1 MVRRALRAEESSAH
15 SFIFMYNKLSDVFRL
30 SPVKFGIG
38 YAAGCLGACFCDD
51 TLRVI
56 MLAAAAVLTAACFAM
71 HREKLRVLG
80 VLIGMLSM
88 SGYLW
93 LYCAPLKALDGSELR
108 TECRV
113 TSISY
118 ISNGYS
124 IGRAQCI
131 LDGKPAL
138 ITLSGNYEAEPG
150 DILDVTITL
159 TQADSDMFTFSD
171 GVIMEGGIQELH
183 NIRNGFSLLRYS
195 EKLRSAAARRFMELG
210 GDEAELCCGLLL
222 GQTSGFSLALRRDIT
237 YSGVNYMTAVSGAHI
252 TLVMMLLMQ
261 LFGRQRRS
269 QAYIVI
275 IVVPVLAVLFG
286 FSPSV
291 MRAGIMMLVSKC
303 AVLFGRKAEM
313 VNSLCV
319 AFLALTIFTPYAA
332 TDPALLMSVLG
343 VFGVAV
349 VGPLVNDLHRF
360 GFERFKVIAKMK
372 EAAVLS
378 LCAMVFIAPVSISC
392 FGGISLAEVH
402 ASVALTPFFTAA
414 IPLGLIYLATGLTA
428 VAVPLYLVMK
438 CFRAILG
445 FFGGISGVWLAG
457 DFGAAVP
464 LAFLA
469 AVLLMIAAFYE
480 DWTKYALQ
488 AFALVL
494 ALFVCTG
501 ICNDRIRHH
510 MDFVSDGKSG
520 AAVICTQNEASIVI
534 SGTGSGLSKKLFNEF
549 TRSGITHI
557 RLINAPQLDYAGT
570 VALSELTEL
579 FPAEQLLCPENET
592 QHAERL
598 LADAVIGSAADT
610 ITMNGRTIT
619 CAKSGDDTASGD
631 IVIYWGYTRSEPK
644 YSAGLP
650 VYVSAWQNVVPAGG
664 VNVYDEPLRIDLK
677 E

>member
-1 MVRRALRAEESSAH
+1 M
-15 SFIFMYNKLSDVFRL
+15 FNKLSDVFSL
-30 SPVKFGIG
+30 APVRFGLC

-71 HREKLRVLG
+71 QRDKCRALG
-80 VLIGMLSM
+80 LLIGILSM
-88 SGYLW
+88 SAYLW
-93 LYCAPLKALDGSELR
+93 LYCAPLKTLNGSELR
-108 TECRV
+108 ADCRV
-113 TSISY
+113 ISVSY
-118 ISNGYS
+118 SSNGYS

-138 ITLSGNYEAEPG
+138 ITLSGYYEAEPG
-150 DILDVTITL
+150 DILDATITF

-183 NIRNGFSLLRYS
+183 EMRSGFSLLRYS
-195 EKLRSAAARRFMELG
+195 ERLRSAASRRFMELG
-210 GDEAELCCGLLL
+210 GDEAELCRGLLL
-222 GQTSGFSLALRRDIT
+222 GETAGFSLKLRRDIT

-252 TLVMMLLMQ
+252 TLILMLIMQ
-261 LFGRQRRS
+261 LFGSEKRS
-269 QAYIVI
+269 QAYIVLA
-275 IVVPVLAVLFG
+275 VVPVLAVLFG

-303 AVLFGRKAEM
+303 AVLFRRKAEM
-313 VNSLCV
+313 MNSLCV

-349 VGPLVNDLHRF
+349 VGPLVNDLHHF
-360 GFERFKVIAKMK
+360 WFEHFKVLYKMK

-378 LCAMVFIAPVSISC
+378 LCAMVMIAPVSISC
-392 FGGISLAEVH
+392 FGGISLAEIP
-402 ASVALTPFFTAA
+402 ASVVLTPFFIAA
-414 IPLGLIYLATGLTA
+414 IPLGIIYLATGLTV
-428 VAVPLYLVMK
+428 VAVPLYFVMK
-438 CFRAILG
+438 CFREILG
-445 FFGGISGVWLAG
+445 FFGGISGIWLAG
-457 DFGAAVP
+457 DFAAAVP

-469 AVLLMIAAFYE
+469 AVLLITAAFYADLTE
-480 DWTKYALQ
+480 YAMQ

-494 ALFVCTG
+494 ALFVCIG
-501 ICNDRIRHH
+501 IYNDRTRHH
-510 MDFVSDGKSG
+510 IDFVSDGRSG
-520 AAVICTQNEASIVI
+520 AAVICTQNEASVVI
-534 SGTGSGLSKKLFNEF
+534 SGTGSGLSKKLLSEF
-549 TRSGITHI
+549 TRSGITHV

-579 FPAEQLLCPENET
+579 FPVEQLLCPENEK
-592 QHAERL
+592 QHAERI
-598 LADAVIGSAADT
+598 LADTITGSAADT
-610 ITMNGRTIT
+610 IMMNGRMIT
-619 CAKSGDDTASGD
+619 CAKSGDDTAVGD

-644 YSAGLP
+644 QSAGLP
-650 VYVSAWQNVVPAGG
+650 VYVSAWQNVIPAGG

>member
-1 MVRRALRAEESSAH
+1 MRRAPRAEESSAH

-30 SPVKFGIG
+30 SAVKLGIG

-56 MLAAAAVLTAACFAM
+56 MLAAAAVLTAACFVM
-71 HREKLRVLG
+71 HREKLRVFGIFLG
-80 VLIGMLSM
+80 ILSM
-88 SGYLW
+88 SAYLW
-93 LYCAPLKALDGSELR
+93 LYCTPLKALDGSELR
-108 TECRV
+108 ADCRV

-118 ISNGYS
+118 SSNGYS
-124 IGRAQCI
+124 VGRAQCI

-138 ITLSGNYEAEPG
+138 ITLTGNYEAEPG
-150 DILDVTITL
+150 DILDATITI

-171 GVIMEGGIQELH
+171 GIVMEGGLQELH
-183 NIRNGFSLLRYS
+183 GVRHGFSLLRWS
-195 EKLRSAAARRFMELG
+195 EKLRSAAAQRFMELG

-222 GQTSGFSLALRRDIT
+222 GNMSGFSLALRRDIT

-252 TLVMMLLMQ
+252 TLVLMLLMQ
-261 LFGRQRRS
+261 LFGREKRS

-303 AVLFGRKAEM
+303 AVLFCRKAEM

-319 AFLALTIFTPYAA
+319 AFLALTIVTPYAA
-332 TDPALLMSVLG
+332 ADPALLMSVLG

-360 GFERFKVIAKMK
+360 GFERFKALSKIK

-378 LCAMVFIAPVSISC
+378 LCSMVMIAPISISC
-392 FGGISLAEVH
+392 FGGISLAEVP

-428 VAVPLYLVMK
+428 VAVPLYFVMK
-438 CFRAILG
+438 CFRVILG

-457 DFGAAVP
+457 DYGAAVP

-469 AVLLMIAAFYE
+469 AVVLVIAAFYA

-488 AFALVL
+488 AFALIL
-494 ALFVCTG
+494 ALSVCMG
-501 ICNDRIRHH
+501 IYNDRTRHH
-510 MDFVSDGKSG
+510 IDFVSDGKSG
-520 AAVICTQNEASIVI
+520 AAVICTQNEACIVI

-549 TRSGITHI
+549 TRSGITHV
-557 RLINAPQLDYAGT
+557 RLIIAPQLDYSGT
-570 VALSELTEL
+570 VCLSELAEL
-579 FPAEQLLCPENET
+579 FPVEQLLCPESEDK
-592 QHAERL
+592 HAQRL
-598 LADAVIGSAADT
+598 LSDTVTGRAADT

-619 CAKSGDDTASGD
+619 CAKSGDETAAGD

-644 YSAGLP
+644 HSAGLP
-650 VYVSAWQNVVPAGG
+650 VYVSAWQNVIPAGG